1 MLKDHYQQQEI
12 EELTQAA
19 FEMFD
24 EDRNHALDDAEYKKL
39 LQHLGQLEQQNGAA
53 AETQEEL
60 DEAL

>member
-24 EDRNHALDDAEYKKL
+24 EDRSYALDNAEYKKL
-39 LQHLGQLEQQNGAA
+39 IGHLGQLEQQNATP

-60 DEAL
+60 EEAL